1 MKQELL
7 KDMQQPFG
15 GFLKATVANQALNMG
30 DVDLLDAFTKFGTVS
45 EEEKKYAKDIEA
57 IIREKGGPLKNVRWA
72 RATFVMTILFT
83 IMTCLVHFYKADF
96 VNLTVCAIAIHLLS
110 NAKEAQPKHFRY
122 LVAGTILSFVY
133 DVLWLILRF

>member
-1 MKQELL
+1 MEFIRQRDVAVEVIQVAFQLNTNFFWRQNKNRFEL
-7 KDMQQPFG
+7 
-15 GFLKATVANQALNMG
+15 
-30 DVDLLDAFTKFGTVS
+30 TKTEL
-45 EEEKKYAKDIEA
+45 EEEKKYAKEIEA